1 MEVNYNVINIIK
13 DNKEIEE
20 NKLKD
25 IIAKKLLRV
34 ILAEEENSVAL
45 NNS

>member
-1 MEVNYNVINIIK
+1 MEVNYNVIYVTK

-25 IIAKKLLRV
+25 RQLITYQIY
-34 ILAEEENSVAL
+34 
-45 NNS
+45 

>member
-1 MEVNYNVINIIK
+1 MEVNYNVVCINKNNVILSEK
-13 DNKEIEE
+13 DLE
-20 NKLKD
+20 D

-34 ILAEEENSVAL
+34 ILASEEDSVAL